1 MAAGAGE
8 KTWRFETEN
17 RDKSMDRTDAS
28 LANAAGGGRHED
40 RPAGRAHEQDPP
52 LTRRGRDGPRPLPAR
67 PPVPDGRGRR
77 PNVTHGA
84 QMEPRAVGG
93 ANGAHI
99 IPNGAQTVPRAVGG
113 AGVLPNGSH
122 GAQTCTASTST
133 QPRWRQVRSPSTAR
147 SALPLLSPAPRS
159 FPLSL
164 QISPSLALT
173 FNLLL
178 VLFSTIR
185 LGFQTIYKQHFS

>member
-40 RPAGRAHEQDPP
+40 RPAGRAHEQDPL
-52 LTRRGRDGPRPLPAR
+52 LTRRGRDGSRPLPAR

-93 ANGAHI
+93 ANGTHI
-99 IPNGAQTVPRAVGG
+99 IPKRRADCAPRGRRRG
-113 AGVLPNGSH
+113 CPPQRLS
-122 GAQTCTASTST
+122 
-133 QPRWRQVRSPSTAR
+133 R
-147 SALPLLSPAPRS
+147 SADLPRQHLYAAQMGPNEVSFDGAFSTPFAVTHPRS

-164 QISPSLALT
+164 QFSPSSALT